1 MSQKIKKYWPLFFLS
16 LIVSLFFW
24 KTIYLKLIPFPGD
37 MLVGAYYPWLDYKWG
52 GFETS
57 VPIKNPLISDVFS
70 QIFIWRDLIKEA
82 FINKQI
88 PLWNPY
94 SYSGYPLLANFQ
106 SGVFNPLNLFLIF
119 FGSINGWSALIISQF
134 LLSAIS
140 MYFLLKNFKR
150 SELASLAGSISYAF
164 SGFMVCWSQFNTAG
178 FALIYLPLIFLSINL
193 YFQKNKTKYLFYL
206 SPLLFL
212 LISSGHFQ
220 AIIYTCS
227 ISFLYFLCLVFN
239 KNKKNIH
246 FFKVSL
252 FSVLGI
258 GLIALQILPT
268 IELAKYSLRFDENY
282 IKEYN
287 YGLLSFDRITTIFA
301 PDFFGNPTTFNYWGN
316 HNYHESIIYIG
327 IAGILSII
335 YCLFNFKKLKNEKF
349 FLITSILSLLFAFDT
364 ILGKSIFLLNI
375 PGLSTSSAGRIIFL
389 FTFSTPILISYWLD
403 FISKEKIKNIIRY
416 YWGYFLFLFIISLA
430 MFLSYKYSYQFTEL
444 SQNYKVSL
452 RNLVIPIFIS
462 SLFFL
467 VLFIKNK
474 NIKLFSIIF
483 LIIFDLFRFGWKY
496 TPFVNQEYFYPK
508 TSIIDFLQKDKDIF
522 RIEKEKGPLLTPNT
536 WTAYRLMSTS
546 GYDPMAIENYS
557 LFYEK
562 ELNDNPNAT
571 PSRYAELGKYNSISL
586 GKANVKYLLALK
598 YNEIDDFT
606 NDHKYKLNRKIDT
619 KNWISVF
626 EEKTVVVLE
635 NKNYKPRVETEN
647 NSYLKINSYTP
658 NKIKIEFNNPSDTK
672 LILRDTYY
680 PGWIAQI
687 NNNIVPI
694 ERYNQIYRQIH
705 LPKGEGI
712 VEFIYQPKSFTIGL
726 YISLIS
732 LTTWL
737 ILIFLL

>member
-57 VPIKNPLISDVFS
+57 VPIKNPLISDIFS
-70 QIFIWRDLIKEA
+70 QFFLWKDLIRES
-82 FINKQI
+82 FLNKQI
-88 PLWNPY
+88 PFWNPY
-94 SYSGYPLLANFQ
+94 SYSGYPLLANFH
-106 SGVFNPLNLFLIF
+106 SSVFNPFNLLLII

-134 LLSAIS
+134 LFSAIS

-150 SELASLAGSISYAF
+150 SDLASIGGAISYAF
-164 SGFMVCWSQFNTAG
+164 SGFMICWSQFATAG
-178 FALIYLPLIFLSINL
+178 FALITLPLIFLSLNL
-193 YFQKNKTKYLFYL
+193 YFQKNKNKYLFYL
-206 SPLLFL
+206 TPLLFL

-227 ISFLYFLCLVFN
+227 ISFLYFLYLVFN
-239 KNKKNIH
+239 KNKKILH
-246 FFKVSL
+246 FSKISL
-252 FSVLGI
+252 FSILGI
-258 GLIALQILPT
+258 FLIALQILPT

-316 HNYHESIIYIG
+316 YNYHETIIYLG
-327 IAGILSII
+327 IASILSII
-335 YCLFNFKKLKNEKF
+335 FCLYKFKSLKIEKF

-364 ILGKSIFLLNI
+364 IFGKSIFLLNI

-389 FTFSTPILISYWLD
+389 FTFSTSILIAYWLD

-416 YWGYFLFLFIISLA
+416 YWGYFLFLFIITLA
-430 MFLSYKYSYQFTEL
+430 MFLSYKYSYEFAEL
-444 SQNYKVSL
+444 SQNYKISL

-462 SLFFL
+462 SLFL
-467 VLFIKNK
+467 LILFIKNK

-496 TPFVNQEYFYPK
+496 TPFVNQEYIYPK
-508 TSIIDFLQKDKDIF
+508 TAIIDFLQKDKDIF

-546 GYDPMAIENYS
+546 GYDPMAIEDYS

-562 ELNDNPNAT
+562 ELNDNPDSR
-571 PSRYAELGKYNSISL
+571 PSRYSELGKYNSVSL
-586 GKANVKYLLALK
+586 GEANVKYLLALK

-606 NDHKYKLNRKIDT
+606 DTQSYKLNRKIDL
-619 KNWISVF
+619 KNWIPVF

-635 NKNYKPRVETEN
+635 NQNYKPRVETEN
-647 NSYLKINSYTP
+647 KSFVEIESYTA
-658 NKIKIEFNNPSDTK
+658 NKIIINFNNPSDTK

-680 PGWIAQI
+680 PGWIAKI
-687 NNNIVPI
+687 NGNITMI
-694 ERYNQIYRQIH
+694 EKYNDIFRQID
-705 LPKGEGI
+705 LPAGKGT

-732 LTTWL
+732 LITWL